1 MLNVIN
7 TTQDPRKSIEVI
19 DEQLYEA
26 VRVIPKVEL
35 HRHLEGAVRLET
47 LVDIA
52 REYSFEM
59 PEYEVNTL
67 RPFVQMMPDE
77 IYDSTHFM
85 AKFATLRQFFRSPE
99 VIQRIA
105 REAVYDAAD
114 DNIQYME
121 LRFTPRALS
130 TNFKATPHEVIG
142 WVCDS
147 VNEAAKERGI
157 EVRLIASLNRH
168 ESISFGEQVLHAVL
182 AYADRGIVAIDLAG
196 KEEGYPASL
205 FLPLFRDAREA
216 GLGMTIHAGE
226 WDGAQSVWDAIGN
239 IGATRVGHGI
249 RALEDPGILRIMIE
263 RGITLEVCPT
273 SNVHSGVIASLEKH
287 PLPWLTEQGLLTTIN
302 TDDPLISNITLTD
315 EMYRTMQYMGFTLDD
330 VKQANLRAI
339 VASFLPDDE
348 KAHMVAQFRD
358 WLYPPR

>member
-7 TTQDPRKSIEVI
+7 TQVPHKALEMI
-19 DEQLYEA
+19 DEELYEA
-26 VRVIPKVEL
+26 VRLIPKVEL

-52 REYSFEM
+52 REFSFEM
-59 PEYEVNTL
+59 PEYEIETL

-77 IYDSTHFM
+77 TYDSTHFL

-130 TNFKATPHEVIG
+130 TIIKATPYEVID
-142 WVCDS
+142 WVCDA
-147 VNEAAKERGI
+147 VNEAARERGI

-168 ESISFGEQVLHAVL
+168 ESVSFGEQVLHAVL
-182 AYADRGIVAIDLAG
+182 AHADHGVVAVDLAG

-216 GLGMTIHAGE
+216 GLGVTIHAGE

-249 RALEDPGILRIMIE
+249 RALEDPGIMSIMVE

-273 SNVHSGVIASLEKH
+273 SNVHSGVITSLEKH
-287 PLPWLTEQGLLTTIN
+287 PLPRLTEQGILTTIN

-315 EMYRTMQYMGFTLDD
+315 EMYRAVQYMGFTVDD
-330 VKQANLRAI
+330 IRQATLRA
-339 VASFLPDDE
+339 VEASFLPDAE
-348 KAHMVAQFRD
+348 KARMVAQFRD
-358 WLYPPR
+358 WLYPQS